1 MLLSLRQWSGRGNGG
16 GFCIE
21 HLVKRNTH
29 MRSLRPLA
37 TYELESEVGN
47 NLQSE
52 PTFNTDNNAHR
63 MFLYTSSNFRIPC
76 KNKHNTIA
84 YRPYNL

>member
-1 MLLSLRQWSGRGNGG
+1 
-16 GFCIE
+16 
-21 HLVKRNTH
+21 

-63 MFLYTSSNFRIPC
+63 MFLYTSSIFEFPARTNTTPSRTDPTISSQNTGEPC
-76 KNKHNTIA
+76 ST
-84 YRPYNL
+84 L